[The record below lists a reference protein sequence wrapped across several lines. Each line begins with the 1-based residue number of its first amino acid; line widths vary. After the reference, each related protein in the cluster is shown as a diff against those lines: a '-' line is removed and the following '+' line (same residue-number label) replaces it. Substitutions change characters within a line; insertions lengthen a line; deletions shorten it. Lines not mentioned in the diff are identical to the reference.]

1 MTPQNQM
8 NPMGLNA
15 QGSANMVEG
24 LSAPVM
30 SATETPA
37 APQEN
42 PAETTLRMILQK
54 FQGAWTQ
61 LEDLNGTY
69 GGDADKFRAFQK
81 AAEDWLSTIAQAAPD
96 SSSQQQY

>member
-8 NPMGLNA
+8 NPMGLDA
-15 QGSANMVEG
+15 QGSANMVGG
-24 LSAPVM
+24 LSAPAM
-30 SATETPA
+30 SATETPT

-61 LEDLNGTY
+61 LEDLNGSY
-69 GGDADKFRAFQK
+69 SGDSDKFRAMQK
-81 AAEDWLSTIAQAAPD
+81 AAEDWLASIAQTAPA
-96 SSSQQQY
+96 SSQQQY